1 MKLNKKSLKDDVFT
15 KKNIEYWVNRG
26 ILGIDEIALSDSEV
40 LMSKILDNIHT
51 HKISRAND
59 GR

>member
-1 MKLNKKSLKDDVFT
+1 MSKKSIKDNIFT
-15 KKNIEYWVNRG
+15 KKNIEYWVKRG

-59 GR
+59 GRS